1 MIQEFLWTNQNP
13 ILWFVSLS
21 SPCLI
26 LILPFVCRHV
36 CADAD
41 ASSLT
46 FLRRRS
52 VGNVCCYCIY
62 HHHHCYLLS
71 PEKPLSTYR
80 YAAADSSWWIFCLLN
95 GIQDTHTAPPPFSF
109 NTSRTTARPGNDQE
123 SIISDDAV
131 IEATTSNTMLPWLFF
146 SFTFIAQLKDE
157 LCKEVYYLSVG
168 INKDA
173 AAFSSESP
181 FVVSKMDLET
191 AVMCACSTFWVHL
204 CHCVNRSPQP
214 G

>member
-1 MIQEFLWTNQNP
+1 M
-13 ILWFVSLS
+13 
-21 SPCLI
+21 
-26 LILPFVCRHV
+26 H
-36 CADAD
+36 
-41 ASSLT
+41 
-46 FLRRRS
+46 
-52 VGNVCCYCIY
+52 
-62 HHHHCYLLS
+62 
-71 PEKPLSTYR
+71 PLSHS
-80 YAAADSSWWIFCLLN
+80 YADDLWATFVIIASITTTTVIYCHQRNLCLLTVMLPVTRA
-95 GIQDTHTAPPPFSF
+95 GEYSVFLMAYKTPPPPCSF

-173 AAFSSESP
+173 AAFSSETP

-204 CHCVNRSPQP
+204 CHCVSLVNRSATCTSPAVVQNAA
-214 G
+214 